1 MIILIFFSFMSF
13 ASFYVVVTFA
23 CAGATVE
30 FG

>member
-13 ASFYVVVTFA
+13 ASFYVVTFA